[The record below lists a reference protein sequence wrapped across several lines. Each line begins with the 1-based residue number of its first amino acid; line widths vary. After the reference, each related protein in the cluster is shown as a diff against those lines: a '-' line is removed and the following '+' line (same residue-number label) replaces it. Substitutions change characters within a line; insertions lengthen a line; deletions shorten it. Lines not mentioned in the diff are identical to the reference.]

1 MDLQGICNEK
11 SQDWTTDWMLEAREE
26 RDAEDFQVAVLEDV
40 RSPEQSSRGQEQ
52 VSVIACRWS
61 RMIDN
66 DDQIYR
72 RISSAPLEGACGR
85 LAPSQPGFR
94 KEEAAQCLRD
104 GAGAQPPISDN
115 QQTRTASSP

>member
-66 DDQIYR
+66 DDRIYR
-72 RISSAPLEGACGR
+72 RISSAPLEGACGGEWSPCSLPAR
-85 LAPSQPGFR
+85 LPERRGCAVSTGR
-94 KEEAAQCLRD
+94 
-104 GAGAQPPISDN
+104 GGSPISN
-115 QQTRTASSP
+115 Q